1 MSTVWKRPRSGW
13 KMIYKTGIVHNAIKK
28 IIFVYKCNF
37 YFLFKL
43 IHALS
48 VHEISNDKV
57 WENCVIISRLIF
69 ADSYILY
76 QWLHIQT
83 TVYCSGDNN
92 SCNWHHSTVQI
103 MRKLYSNLLSFP
115 LLLLDLDMYRL
126 LHGIFHI
133 IPFISLWADRLKGWY
148 MNEGC
153 WKVWY
158 EKLPKCLVIFG

>member
-1 MSTVWKRPRSGW
+1 MPTVWKRPRSGW

-57 WENCVIISRLIF
+57 WENCVIIGRIIF
-69 ADSYILY
+69 TISMTS
-76 QWLHIQT
+76 HIQT
-83 TVYCSGDNN
+83 TVYCRGNNN

-115 LLLLDLDMYRL
+115 LLLLDLDV
-126 LHGIFHI
+126 I
-133 IPFISLWADRLKGWY
+133 ITWY
-148 MNEGC
+148 FSYHTLYQP
-153 WKVWY
+153 VSR
-158 EKLPKCLVIFG
+158 